1 MTSAPQH
8 RSGFELGALS
18 GGDASSRLT
27 ERASHRTARRFSGYA
42 NPLILTGAFPTR
54 DSGLATVAI
63 WAAVEHLGRISSAIQ
78 ARVPADLAEASAEK
92 GRLTTRSS

>member
-1 MTSAPQH
+1 
-8 RSGFELGALS
+8 
-18 GGDASSRLT
+18 
-27 ERASHRTARRFSGYA
+27 
-42 NPLILTGAFPTR
+42 
-54 DSGLATVAI
+54 LATVAI